1 MPGRRTIYRLAEIK
15 VFRSEY
21 LHVSTLTPLFTC
33 HIESPPSRLIF
44 LDTNDIWRQ
53 ECLERTSPIIISSS
67 DNSPRHS
74 VSSRLLF
81 FSTLRPTALAHSE
94 SDQQSRGPF
103 ASRDDVMCSSLG
115 ENLLLI
121 G

>member
-15 VFRSEY
+15 VFRSKY

-53 ECLERTSPIIISSS
+53 ECLERTS
-67 DNSPRHS
+67 
-74 VSSRLLF
+74 
-81 FSTLRPTALAHSE
+81 
-94 SDQQSRGPF
+94 Q
-103 ASRDDVMCSSLG
+103 
-115 ENLLLI
+115 LLLVHQI
-121 G
+121 IHPVTRFRLDFYSLAPCALPLWPIANLTSNHVVLSRVEMTSCVPLLVRTFC